1 MEEKVYKDPSVLISI
16 LQLIT
21 FIASYLIIYSIIG
34 IICLAISN
42 FIAEVQFFKIFLVA
56 FPVHETVMYTM
67 LPIIS
72 GYLIFALNDFI
83 YKKYYFNLISTAI
96 FFMFLSWL
104 MVDHIINTA
113 SKYGIISWNFGNWL
127 WSDALLV
134 VIIFTQFFNRTRY
147 SEERRLKNVNDKKA

>member
-34 IICLAISN
+34 IICFGIGG
-42 FIAEVQFFKIFLVA
+42 FMAEIPFLKIFLVA
-56 FPVHETVMYTM
+56 FPIHETVMYTI
-67 LPIIS
+67 LPITS
-72 GYLIFALNDFI
+72 GYLIFALNNFI